1 LPVCRATG
9 SDCCEPYVASPKNES
24 AARRSFASHVEKANT
39 VEEARGFFDRSR
51 KLRIQT
57 LHGRLASSGS
67 SGLDGL
73 VAASTTTAAAAA
85 TTSVATAAATATATI
100 TTTAATATTFFTRT
114 GFVDSQTTAV
124 LLLIIERSDGRTGSV
139 VVAHFDK
146 AKALATAGVAILN
159 HLRATDFAILRKQ
172 VFQGAVRHR
181 VRQIAHIQFHSHS
194 FYSTKH
200 KARGQ
205 SQIRTATEGTKV
217 VVHQEGKAREK
228 PRATKNSTPR
238 RIKSTNQPKAV

>member
-1 LPVCRATG
+1 
-9 SDCCEPYVASPKNES
+9 
-24 AARRSFASHVEKANT
+24 
-39 VEEARGFFDRSR
+39 
-51 KLRIQT
+51 
-57 LHGRLASSGS
+57 
-67 SGLDGL
+67 LDGL

-85 TTSVATAAATATATI
+85 TTTSVATATATA
-100 TTTAATATTFFTRT
+100 TATVTTAAAATTFFTRT

-124 LLLIIERSDGRTGSV
+124 LLLIIERSDGRTGGV
-139 VVAHFDK
+139 VVAHFDE
-146 AKALATAGVAILN
+146 AEAFATAGVAILN

-228 PRATKNSTPR
+228 PRATKNNTPR